1 MKTNIIRN
9 IFRVSIASV
18 ATLLFVM
25 PVAASTTEGDNTF
38 KIMTINVDGLPA
50 KILLFD
56 VNADGPQMGGSI
68 KISDYIERQACDIV
82 CMQENFN
89 YSEAVGALLDRG
101 YDHDEWSGGLFMDN
115 SKIDWLHLQNLKFP
129 CDGLTTYW
137 KKGIGCQTSERVAW
151 EENFGKFS
159 HCFDDI
165 ITKGFR
171 RYELTVREGQD
182 IVVYDLHMDATDTQF
197 ADGSRDSLARVAQ
210 WTQLREHVLANL
222 DQRPVIVVGDMNS
235 TYKGDPVRTIFLNAI
250 EQTGLASVGDA
261 WVEKANGGEF
271 DGDNLDKIIYINPV
285 GGKKV
290 TPQSCVL
297 DTEGYTYDE
306 KPLGDHY
313 PLIAT
318 FAYSDS
324 STTGIKSAEA
334 DTNAPAEYYD
344 LGGRRQPTAR
354 KGLNI
359 VRKGNESTVKKVN

>member
-171 RYELTVREGQD
+171 RYE
-182 IVVYDLHMDATDTQF
+182 
-197 ADGSRDSLARVAQ
+197 
-210 WTQLREHVLANL
+210 
-222 DQRPVIVVGDMNS
+222 
-235 TYKGDPVRTIFLNAI
+235 
-250 EQTGLASVGDA
+250 
-261 WVEKANGGEF
+261 
-271 DGDNLDKIIYINPV
+271 IIYINPV

-297 DTEGYTYDE
+297 DTEGYTYNE

-324 STTGIKSAEA
+324 STTGIRSAEA

-344 LGGRRQPTAR
+344 LGGRHQPTAR
-354 KGLNI
+354 KGLNS
-359 VRKGNESTVKKVN
+359 VSKGNESTVKKVN